1 MSHWLQPIS
10 RYLLRDNENFKYL
23 DNLLNDPLQWE
34 KICYDE
40 MKHKK
45 TGLVLVCNPYFKFDY
60 FAIKKPQKVE
70 LDYIMKSALLGKA
83 FEIFNDT
90 MHAHE
95 QVKLTNLINQL
106 KLTHGDQDQ

>member
-1 MSHWLQPIS
+1 
-10 RYLLRDNENFKYL
+10 
-23 DNLLNDPLQWE
+23 
-34 KICYDE
+34 

-70 LDYIMKSALLGKA
+70 LDYLMKSALLGKA
-83 FEIFNDT
+83 FEVFNGT

-106 KLTHGDQDQ
+106 KLTYGDQDQ